1 MPSPR
6 DVVRNARL
14 LLQSVAQHLIDD
26 PALLAVQVSRRLPFR
41 IRVGAGRALRTVGRV
56 LPGGRGTAALGAF
69 MAGDFVAAHEL
80 VTRASDSRSRMRGE
94 VAVLLERFDLLSA
107 KSAPATRA
115 RAAWTRGDMSGAL
128 EILDG
133 AGQGGTRYA
142 RRLRSELQLL
152 TPGYRLATR
161 PLTDVDAAPPAD
173 GESLRI
179 LHLLTNSL
187 PHTQSGYSLRS
198 HRILTALRGR
208 GIESVALT
216 RTGYPVM
223 IGKPL
228 AADDD
233 VVDGIRYVRT
243 LPSKLPQTQEERLQ
257 AEVERAL
264 ELVEEFRPHVI
275 HATTNYYNA
284 MVAQA
289 VAEATGLP
297 WILEVRGLMEKTW
310 VASQPTAEG
319 RSAAAS
325 SEKAG
330 LVAACEAELATSAD
344 AVVTL
349 SQTMVDE
356 LSDRGVAKER
366 IMIVPNGVDGALL
379 EESLNPREARALLG
393 IGMEDA
399 FAVGAVSALVE
410 YEGFDT
416 LLRAAALIVHGTQ
429 APASLRD
436 RFHVILA
443 GDGTA
448 APALRALAADLGI
461 SGRVLMP
468 GRVSRH
474 SARHW
479 TQALD
484 IVTVPRHD
492 VEVARTV
499 TPQKPVEAM
508 ALGRPVIVSDLPALR
523 ETVIDT
529 DGILRAV
536 TVPAET
542 PDQMATEILALA
554 SDGNESTR
562 RADQGREA
570 ASQRTWPALVQRY
583 EKLYATVTARPREE
597 TTRGR

>member
-115 RAAWTRGDMSGAL
+115 RAAWTRGDLSGAL
-128 EILDG
+128 ADL
-133 AGQGGTRYA
+133 GGGGPGRHPLRTASAQRTPAA
-142 RRLRSELQLL
+142 RPPATDWLRA
-152 TPGYRLATR
+152 RW
-161 PLTDVDAAPPAD
+161 TDVVAAPPAD

-179 LHLLTNSL
+179 LHVLTNSL
-187 PHTQSGYSLRS
+187 PHTQSGYSLRT

-228 AADDD
+228 AADED

-243 LPSKLPQTQEERLQ
+243 LPSRLPQTQEERLL

-264 ELVEEFRPHVI
+264 ELVDEFRPHVI

-284 MVAQA
+284 LVAQA
-289 VAEATGLP
+289 VAAATGLP

-310 VASQPTAEG
+310 AASHPTAEG
-319 RSAAAS
+319 RRAAAS
-325 SEKAG
+325 SRRRRG

-356 LSDRGVAKER
+356 LSERGVATDR
-366 IMIVPNGVDGALL
+366 ILIVPNGVDGALL
-379 EESLNPREARALLG
+379 EESLTPREARALLG
-393 IGMEDA
+393 IGLEDD
-399 FAVGAVSALVE
+399 FVVGAVSALVD

-436 RFHVILA
+436 RLHVILA

-448 APALRALAADLGI
+448 APALRALASRPRDLGPRPHAGPGVA
-461 SGRVLMP
+461 SLRSPLDPGAGYRDGPSPRRRGRADGDTAEAGGGDGVGPPCDRLAT
-468 GRVSRH
+468 SR
-474 SARHW
+474 
-479 TQALD
+479 LC
-484 IVTVPRHD
+484 
-492 VEVARTV
+492 
-499 TPQKPVEAM
+499 
-508 ALGRPVIVSDLPALR
+508 GRP
-523 ETVIDT
+523 
-529 DGILRAV
+529 
-536 TVPAET
+536 
-542 PDQMATEILALA
+542 
-554 SDGNESTR
+554 
-562 RADQGREA
+562 
-570 ASQRTWPALVQRY
+570 
-583 EKLYATVTARPREE
+583 
-597 TTRGR
+597 